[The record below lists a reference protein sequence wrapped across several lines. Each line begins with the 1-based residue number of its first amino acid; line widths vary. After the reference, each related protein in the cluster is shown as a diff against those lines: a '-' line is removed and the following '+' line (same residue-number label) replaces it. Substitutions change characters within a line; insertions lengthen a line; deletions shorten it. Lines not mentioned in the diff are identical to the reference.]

1 MSSVKDGYGDADEV
15 SVAAMTTTPGFLGSL
30 SSRDE
35 KMDVY
40 HGRISRNRGSRE
52 KERERRRI
60 DKEKSQKIHFMN
72 HP

>member
-1 MSSVKDGYGDADEV
+1 MNDGYGDADEV
-15 SVAAMTTTPGFLGSL
+15 SFAVMTTTPDFLGYL

-35 KMDVY
+35 KMDAY

-52 KERERRRI
+52 TGRERRRI
-60 DKEKSQKIHFMN
+60 NKEKSQKIHFMN